1 MLKLFA
7 SFSALLAITFAV
19 LFVCNRPGQAAD
31 PTAGELQA
39 PPVKTADIHGFDPA
53 NMDKS
58 ASACTNFFQYA
69 DGGWVERNP
78 VPPAFARWGKF
89 EELAQKNQMVLRD
102 ILEAAA
108 KNTKAKPKSLEQ
120 KVGDFYSSC
129 MDESKVDAA
138 GIKPLEPEF
147 QRISAIKDL
156 RSLEDQIARMHSL
169 GLRGVF
175 GFGAAQDFKKSTD
188 VIAQAVQGGIGLPDR
203 DYYTKDD
210 DRSKQIRDEYVNH
223 VAKMFALSGDTAD
236 VAATES
242 KTVFGLEK
250 KLAEVSKTRIERRDP
265 AANYH
270 KMQIA
275 ELN

>member
-7 SFSALLAITFAV
+7 SFSALLAITLAV
-19 LFVCNRPGQAAD
+19 LFVGNRPGQAAD
-31 PTAGELQA
+31 PTAGELQVL
-39 PPVKTADIHGFDPA
+39 PVKTADIHGFDPA

-129 MDESKVDAA
+129 MDESNVDAA
-138 GIKPLEPEF
+138 GIKPLDPDF
-147 QRISAIKDL
+147 QPL
-156 RSLEDQIARMHSL
+156 SLITHFR
-169 GLRGVF
+169 
-175 GFGAAQDFKKSTD
+175 T
-188 VIAQAVQGGIGLPDR
+188 P
-203 DYYTKDD
+203 
-210 DRSKQIRDEYVNH
+210 
-223 VAKMFALSGDTAD
+223 
-236 VAATES
+236 
-242 KTVFGLEK
+242 
-250 KLAEVSKTRIERRDP
+250 
-265 AANYH
+265 
-270 KMQIA
+270 
-275 ELN
+275 